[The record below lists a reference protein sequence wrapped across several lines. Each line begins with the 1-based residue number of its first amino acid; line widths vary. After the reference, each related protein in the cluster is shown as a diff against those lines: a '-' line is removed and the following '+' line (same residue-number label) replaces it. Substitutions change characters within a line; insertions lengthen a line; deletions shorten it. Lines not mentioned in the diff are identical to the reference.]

1 MAIVEIT
8 ENGITV
14 KLNIRPATALDNL
27 RREMLMARAIE
38 HPSDDEVEQT
48 MAVVFYPRCLSV
60 TDVEI
65 DGDPIEKMTLKQFC
79 ELPAAIFDAWWQGVI
94 EENPR
99 WNPAR
104 QQDEKKT

>member
-1 MAIVEIT
+1 MAIIEIT
-8 ENGITV
+8 ENGITA
-14 KLNIRPATALDNL
+14 KLSIRPATALDEL
-27 RREMLMARAIE
+27 RREMMMAQAIE
-38 HPSDDEVEQT
+38 HPSDDEVKQT
-48 MAVVFYPRCLSV
+48 MAVIFYPRCLSV

-65 DGDPIEKMTLKQFC
+65 NGELVKMTLEQFC
-79 ELPAAIFDAWWQGVI
+79 ELPAPIFNAWWQGVI

>member
-1 MAIVEIT
+1 MAVIEIT

-14 KLNIRPATALDNL
+14 KMKIRPATALDSL
-27 RREMLMARAIE
+27 RQGMLIAQAVE
-38 HPSDDEVEQT
+38 HPSDDEVKQT

-65 DGDPIEKMTLKQFC
+65 DGVPIEKMTLEQFC

-99 WNPAR
+99 WNPER
-104 QQDEKKT
+104 QQNEKKT